1 MGTHPIFTL
10 HIQIQDLK
18 PEVWRRMTVDG
29 SDSLGRLHHFI
40 QVAMGWSDSHM
51 HEFNLGDMRYGDL
64 KLDKDGGVG
73 YLDERKI
80 ILKRHLMEGSEFT
93 YVYDYGDHWRH
104 RIVVEKVEQSDEPL
118 GVAQVIA
125 GERACPPDDIG
136 GTGEYERFLE
146 CLSEEPEGDETLQF
160 LEWTGKDFDP
170 NRFDRHAANA
180 GLLRLAWNRWGG
192 K

>member
-1 MGTHPIFTL
+1 
-10 HIQIQDLK
+10 
-18 PEVWRRMTVDG
+18 
-29 SDSLGRLHHFI
+29 
-40 QVAMGWSDSHM
+40 M